1 MVVYCADFRMIKLAH
16 IVNPVNA
23 PEGSE
28 LHRVQPVTFESIRR
42 AKAFAGPDIA
52 VDLYTVGYQED
63 LPAMPES
70 FVQLDDL
77 DRSVLDFSSFTK
89 RKKLPLIGDILRKL
103 YDGTDS
109 EWLIYTNAD
118 ICLMPQF
125 YSVVAAMIA
134 EGHDAMLITR
144 RRISK
149 QYNAVDQLPMMYS
162 EIGGPH
168 PGYDCFVFHRSL
180 LDHFILDHI
189 CIGVPFIEVTLLH
202 NFIAFAKNL
211 KHVDD
216 RHLTFH
222 IGMEVMPPI
231 DQEYYL
237 YNRSIYES
245 KILPK
250 LKSLLDISKFP
261 YAGLPWHRRLIC
273 WMLNPCF
280 STAMVMELEGKGL
293 RRRIKIMLDEIRW
306 RMISK

>member
-1 MVVYCADFRMIKLAH
+1 MVVYCAGFSMIKLAH

-42 AKAFAGPDIA
+42 AKAFADAGIEVELYA
-52 VDLYTVGYQED
+52 VAYQED
-63 LPAMPES
+63 HAAIPGFFEI
-70 FVQLDDL
+70 LDDL
-77 DRSVLDFSSFTK
+77 DRSVLDFSVFTK
-89 RKKLPLIGDILRKL
+89 KKKLPLIGDILSKL
-103 YDGTDS
+103 YGRTDS

-125 YSVVAAMIA
+125 YSAVAAMIA
-134 EGHDAMLITR
+134 EGHDALLITR

-149 QYNAVDQLPMMYS
+149 QYEAISQLSMMYS

-180 LDHFILDHI
+180 LDRFILDHI

-216 RHLTFH
+216 LHLTFH

-237 YNRSIYES
+237 YNRGIYES
-245 KILPK
+245 KILPA
-250 LKSLLDISKFP
+250 LKPLLDINKFP
-261 YAGLPWHRRLIC
+261 YATLPLHKRMIR

-280 STAMVMELEGKGL
+280 STAMAMELEGKNL
-293 RRRIKIMLDEIRW
+293 SRRIKILLDEIRW